1 MIETLNETGRVW
13 ANYFVWAIVQNTLFL
28 GLVFLVLRW
37 LRNAP
42 ANVRYAVAAVGLVK
56 LLLPPFVPAR
66 LFSTGVTG
74 ELSIPSSY
82 LFSFTESTAV
92 PAIPAAAPVR
102 LDVLGVLLVLWAATA
117 LFILARSIILTA
129 RLTSAVKDAV
139 PMADDSA
146 IGSAR
151 DHRVELYKSDRIGMP
166 LTIGLIPHR
175 IFVPTAWDEWT
186 PECRD
191 VVVKHEMAH
200 IRRRD
205 GLFQF
210 LEVVVQALYFFHP
223 LAMILNRRLR
233 EYREMACDDA
243 SVGREQSSR
252 IDYSKFL
259 LVLAETAL
267 RPPIACESASA
278 LMRKKNELLK
288 RVAYQVKEGTMHR
301 LSPKTVA
308 VVLAALILAVVPFSF
323 YQGGSTATGPQ
334 VAHAGT
340 EKASESKTHNL
351 KISTVVVTVKEDK
364 VLIDGQKTTLEKFT
378 PAMEKLTNG
387 EPDNYVVKIECAGD
401 VPMASLFK
409 VQKQMV
415 DMGLYKVAYDDNMGN
430 GLPIILP
437 NDDVK
442 KKLKSIS
449 PENITYLRIDSSGSI
464 FLDKKEV
471 SVEKATKLLEYRIDE
486 NPKLIVSIHMD
497 GKTSYDDFVRVL
509 ANVKKSG
516 ADKVVINNPIS

>member
-13 ANYFVWAIVQNTLFL
+13 ANYFVWAIIQNTLFL
-28 GLVFLVLRW
+28 GLVFLVLHW

-56 LLLPPFVPAR
+56 LLLPPFVPAQLLSR
-66 LFSTGVTG
+66 GVAG
-74 ELSIPSSY
+74 ELNIPSTY
-82 LFSFTESTAV
+82 LFSFTESAAV
-92 PAIPAAAPVR
+92 PATPATAPIR
-102 LDVLGVLLVLWAATA
+102 LDVLGILFILWAATA

-139 PMADDSA
+139 PVTDDSA
-146 IGSAR
+146 LGIAEG
-151 DHRVELYKSDRIGMP
+151 HRIELYKSDRIGMP

-210 LEVVVQALYFFHP
+210 LEIVVQALYFFHP

-243 SVGREQSSR
+243 SVGGEQRSR

-259 LVLAETAL
+259 LELAETAL
-267 RPPIACESASA
+267 HPPVACESASA

-301 LSPKTVA
+301 LSKKAIA

-323 YQGGSTATGPQ
+323 YHGGSTATGPDP
-334 VAHAGT
+334 ANAGT
-340 EKASESKTHNL
+340 QKSSDGKSDKHKFGQIAVTIKPD
-351 KISTVVVTVKEDK
+351 KI
-364 VLIDGQKTTLEKFT
+364 LIDGKKTSLDQFT
-378 PAMEKLTNG
+378 PAMQKLTKG
-387 EPDNYVVKIECAGD
+387 EPGDYVVSIECAGD
-401 VPMASLFK
+401 MSMVSLFE
-409 VQKQMV
+409 VQKQMI
-415 DMGLYKVAYDDNMGN
+415 DIGLYKVAYDGN
-430 GLPIILP
+430 EGSEFPMVLPGKDFKERLDSIP
-437 NDDVK
+437 Q
-442 KKLKSIS
+442 KLVVDLRVDASGAVFIDKQKVS
-449 PENITYLRIDSSGSI
+449 PGHL
-464 FLDKKEV
+464 
-471 SVEKATKLLEYRIDE
+471 TKTLERRIDE
-486 NPKLIVSIHMD
+486 NPNLIVSMYMD
-497 GKTSYDDFVRVL
+497 EKTLYDDFVRVL
-509 ANVKKSG
+509 DSVKKSG
-516 ADKVVINNPIS
+516 VERIAINNPIS